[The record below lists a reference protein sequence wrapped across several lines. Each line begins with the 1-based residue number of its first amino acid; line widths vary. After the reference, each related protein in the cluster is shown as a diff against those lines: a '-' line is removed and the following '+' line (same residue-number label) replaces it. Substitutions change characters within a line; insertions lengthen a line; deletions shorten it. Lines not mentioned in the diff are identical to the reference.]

1 MKILIRN
8 ALDREGYWLNSTEN
22 NCLFAEKIVQS
33 ISGHN
38 RIIIE
43 GKAPT
48 RVIAIENH
56 NDGIVYMNNGWQVNL
71 KLSL

>member
-8 ALDREGYWLNSTEN
+8 ALDREGYWLNGTEN
-22 NCLFAEKIVQS
+22 NWLFAEEIAQS

-48 RVIAIENH
+48 RVIDIEKH
-56 NDGIVYMNNGWQVNL
+56 NDEIEIYE
-71 KLSL
+71 